1 MSDQNSAPDRSQQ
14 FLDAHEELKPGQAF
28 HFACHP
34 GVSCF
39 GACCS
44 ALDLML
50 TPYDAL
56 RLRRS
61 THQSS
66 REFVKEYADTTAM
79 PGLGLPMLSMHMQD
93 TQQKR
98 CPFSHHGA
106 CTVYQDRPAACRTY
120 PLGRATRP
128 GPQGV
133 LEQVLV
139 MREAHCKGFA
149 EQTQWNTATWMEDQG
164 LVPYNRSNDR
174 FMALASDLR
183 EFALQSGKHL
193 SSQQAGMSGLA
204 LYQPDDFQRFL
215 VGSHLMERLDMTEAR
230 QNDVLHDEEAC
241 LDFGFDWLE
250 LSIMGHTEHL
260 QPKGPA
266 A

>member
-1 MSDQNSAPDRSQQ
+1 MTQPDDDKSQQ
-14 FLDAHEELKPGQAF
+14 FLNEHEELAPGQGF
-28 HFACHP
+28 RFACHA

-61 THQSS
+61 TGQAS
-66 REFVKEYADTTAM
+66 RDFVHEYADLTAM
-79 PGLGLPMLSMHMQD
+79 PGIGLPMLQMHMQD
-93 TQQKR
+93 TEAKR
-98 CPFSHHGA
+98 CPFSHNNA
-106 CTVYQDRPAACRTY
+106 CAVYENRPSACRTY

-128 GPQGV
+128 CPGGV
-133 LEQVLV
+133 QQQIFVL
-139 MREAHCKGFA
+139 REAHCKGFA
-149 EQTQWNTATWMEDQG
+149 EASQWNTATWMTDQG
-164 LVPYNRSNDR
+164 LDSYNSANDR

-183 EFALQSGKHL
+183 QFEQDTGRHMN
-193 SSQQAGMSGLA
+193 SQQAGMSGLA

-215 VGSHLMERLDMTEAR
+215 VGSHLMDRLDMTDAR
-230 QNDVLHDEEAC
+230 REDVLHDEEAC
-241 LDFGFDWLE
+241 LDFGYDWLE

-260 QPKGPA
+260 QPKS
-266 A
+266 